1 MLYPISQLA
10 AAATAATGAP
20 FPTNT
25 VRGWVG
31 RGLLAHAS
39 GDQAAGT
46 GVPLHLFSHQTAI
59 QCIVMA
65 ELVRLGLAPGDAAN
79 AAQIFAHFGGGSGWG
94 GKIDP
99 QTMRNPG
106 QCFPEGITWLVCWRA
121 NGVSENEDDFRGEV
135 VNAEL
140 GVNPRPSS
148 FHQASGAL
156 VILEMNDFLP
166 RAREALG
173 LPPIAA
179 EELALRNAVRAR
191 KAAE

>member
-1 MLYPISQLA
+1 MSPGG
-10 AAATAATGAP
+10 GAP
-20 FPTNT
+20 I
-25 VRGWVG
+25 
-31 RGLLAHAS
+31 
-39 GDQAAGT
+39 
-46 GVPLHLFSHQTAI
+46 HLFSEHTAI
-59 QCIVMA
+59 QCVVMA
-65 ELVRLGLAPGDAAN
+65 ELVRLGLAPSDAAN
-79 AAQIFAHFGGGSGWG
+79 AALVFAYFGR
-94 GKIDP
+94 D
-99 QTMRNPG
+99 QRNPG